1 MTSLIPRTHSRL
13 STSSRVPETFSRNE
27 GKELE
32 RRQNAAVADGLVT
45 ATTVQAKGFVT
56 MVAVQLVGSLSRE
69 AAFQHGGDPRVA
81 ARTELL
87 LDQFTMTAANE
98 IGRM

>member
-1 MTSLIPRTHSRL
+1 MTSLIPRSPGRL
-13 STSSRVPETFSRNE
+13 STNGRVPDGFSRTE
-27 GKELE
+27 AKDLE

-56 MVAVQLVGSLSRE
+56 MVAVQLVGNLSRE
-69 AAFQHGGDPRVA
+69 AEFQHGGDPRVA
-81 ARTELL
+81 RRTDLL
-87 LDQFTMTAANE
+87 LDQFTMAAVNE